1 MKCPNCGGEVGNY
14 NTCQFCGTLITP
26 EMMKQQIE
34 LEKLEMERQ
43 VKKNRKGCPNC
54 GSANIVVERE
64 TLEKIKEG
72 NNEKTIKRTMAR
84 CQDCGHTW
92 TNDDPY
98 KDDFKRAIIGISIG
112 FAVLIVLMIA
122 VSIISYNGTKHERE
136 EERLAAER
144 ELEEKRLE
152 NERELEEKRIAAE
165 RELEEKRLEAKRLEE
180 ERLAAEREAEE
191 KRLAAE
197 REAEEKRLEE
207 ERKLNELEVP
217 FDSSEVKKKL
227 YEEVKT
233 GFEQKGYQDIQVKPI
248 YDLIIGWSIKDGQVE
263 YVMINGDSDFSKDQ
277 TYPKDATVAIGY
289 HTFESSKPK
298 EEELEEEKKLT
309 GEEAELTSEEA
320 VKNAMQTVTLEEKLD
335 PYKCWDKVENYG
347 KQYYDDFT
355 LHYVLDKIAQ
365 EPADDDAWYLKAGCT
380 YKDGEGNDVKSVCEA
395 IVSGTTEDIVIE
407 NFNVSE
413 N

>member
-1 MKCPNCGGEVGNY
+1 M
-14 NTCQFCGTLITP
+14 
-26 EMMKQQIE
+26 
-34 LEKLEMERQ
+34 
-43 VKKNRKGCPNC
+43 
-54 GSANIVVERE
+54 
-64 TLEKIKEG
+64 
-72 NNEKTIKRTMAR
+72 
-84 CQDCGHTW
+84 
-92 TNDDPY
+92 
-98 KDDFKRAIIGISIG
+98 
-112 FAVLIVLMIA
+112 
-122 VSIISYNGTKHERE
+122 
-136 EERLAAER
+136 
-144 ELEEKRLE
+144 
-152 NERELEEKRIAAE
+152 
-165 RELEEKRLEAKRLEE
+165 EAKRLEE

-263 YVMINGDSDFSKDQ
+263 YVMINGDSEFSKDQ

-289 HTFESSKPK
+289 HTFESSKPE

-309 GEEAELTSEEA
+309 GEDEKLTSEEA
-320 VKNAMQTVTLEEKLD
+320 VKNAMQTVALEEKLD

-347 KQYYDDFT
+347 KQFYDDFT

-365 EPADDDAWYLKAGCT
+365 EPADDDSWYLKAGCS
-380 YKDGEGNDVKSVCEA
+380 YKDGEGNKVESVCEA
-395 IVSGTTEDIVIE
+395 VVGGTTEDIVIE
-407 NFNVSE
+407 NFNISE